1 MVTVGIQGSLAYG
14 ASNQAYSE
22 ELSAPEKALSFLR
35 DVVRLDMT
43 KYDVK
48 QVRNLDYPSDLTG
61 LAQERVIITLES
73 GESKLDVI
81 CGFRK
86 NALSDC
92 TLYVLEGSPLFA
104 QPSTNV
110 LDAAKGFLDRH
121 LTYSGASYLQTMR
134 DMLDSVNETK
144 TVTTTSG
151 NVKLEVSIEGDDA
164 SIYWIYTVNGLDIDR
179 NNIRLSFRYGSFES
193 FRDDW
198 NLYKVGSTDVNVS
211 EEEAIEIAM
220 SRAKNHSWRVWVGE
234 WIEVKDFNIVKEH
247 IKIKL
252 GFGEKEPFILYPY
265 WHILLPLDKVYPGY
279 VTCISVAL
287 WADTA
292 EIAYCQELG
301 GGGEPPTDDP
311 TGQTSVDPTPL
322 LIAVPVVV
330 AIMLGVAFYRR
341 KKICTS
347 GKAENNS

>member
-1 MVTVGIQGSLAYG
+1 MINLRKIFAREYWFSTILVCLLLATIGISRFLTYSAF
-14 ASNQAYSE
+14 NQEYPE
-22 ELSAPEKALSFLR
+22 EWSAPDEALSFITN
-35 DVVRLDMT
+35 VVRLDMT

-134 DMLDSVNETK
+134 NMLDSVNETK

-179 NNIRLSFRYGSFES
+179 NNIRLSFLDGSFETFS
-193 FRDDW
+193 DNW
-198 NLYKVGSTDVNVS
+198 NLHKVGSTDVNVS
-211 EEEAIEIAM
+211 EEEAIEIAVN
-220 SRAKNHSWRVWVGE
+220 RAKKYSWRVWVGE
-234 WIEVKDFNIVKEH
+234 WIEVKDFNIVEEN
-247 IKIKL
+247 IKTEF
-252 GFGEKEPFILYPY
+252 GFGEREPFVLYPC
-265 WHILLPLDKVYPGY
+265 WRILLPLDKVYPGF
-279 VTCISVAL
+279 VACIAVAL

-301 GGGEPPTDDP
+301 ASGEPPT
-311 TGQTSVDPTPL
+311 
-322 LIAVPVVV
+322 
-330 AIMLGVAFYRR
+330 
-341 KKICTS
+341 
-347 GKAENNS
+347 